1 MRSSPFDSELSAS
14 GLQQQVVVFQV
25 LVLGQRRLE
34 HADGGKHGIG
44 SVIGVIAWD
53 GGCSA
58 QLPQL
63 LGGCIDADTVI
74 KNAAGVLAFSGIVK
88 GAFIFGAEG
97 GNGALQVK
105 GKSVAYYNFA
115 AASFGL
121 QAGGQS
127 KALVVI
133 FRDQAALDG
142 FRKSSGFELGVDGQ
156 VAFFNKGS
164 GDTLTTITKNNPIVF
179 YVFDNTGLLADVS
192 MKGGKFTKL
201 DR

>member
-1 MRSSPFDSELSAS
+1 MSRTTSLLASLLAAATITVAGLMGSTALAAGDPELDARAAS
-14 GLQQQVVVFQV
+14 TLAQFRKQQ
-25 LVLGQRRLE
+25 
-34 HADGGKHGIG
+34 
-44 SVIGVIAWD
+44 
-53 GGCSA
+53 
-58 QLPQL
+58 P
-63 LGGCIDADTVI
+63 DADAVL
-74 KNAAGVLAFSGIVK
+74 KKAAGVLVFSGILK

-97 GNGALQVK
+97 GDGALQVG

-127 KALVVI
+127 KALVVL
-133 FRDQAALDG
+133 FRDKAALDK
-142 FRKSSGFELGVDGQ
+142 FRASAGFELGVDGQ

-164 GDTLTTITKNNPIVF
+164 GDTLTTITHNNPIVF
-179 YVFDNTGLLADVS
+179 YVFDNTGLMADVS

>member
-1 MRSSPFDSELSAS
+1 MSSRTSILSSVFAAATLFAAS
-14 GLQQQVVVFQV
+14 VTYST
-25 LVLGQRRLE
+25 
-34 HADGGKHGIG
+34 AY
-44 SVIGVIAWD
+44 A
-53 GGCSA
+53 A
-58 QLPQL
+58 
-63 LGGCIDADTVI
+63 DADLDARAASTLAKFRKHEPDADAVI
-74 KNAAGVLAFSGIVK
+74 KNAAGVLVFSGIVK
-88 GAFIFGAEG
+88 GAFIVGAEG
-97 GNGALQVK
+97 GDGALQVN

-133 FRDQAALDG
+133 FRDKAALDG
-142 FRKSSGFELGVDGQ
+142 FRNSSGFEIGVDGQ